1 MGRVTLKG
9 RSTSFTSQN
18 KTNEQEEQVKTFIEG
33 MKCIFDKKIK
43 NKKIN
48 VSQYLRKK

>member
-18 KTNEQEEQVKTFIEG
+18 KTNEQGEKVITFIEG
-33 MKCIFDKKIK
+33 MKYKFDKNKIKKKIK
-43 NKKIN
+43 ND
-48 VSQYLRKK
+48 QRKFQ